1 MRKTLWKERRVTTA
15 LITGTNSGIG
25 KALAEAYL
33 QRGWRIY
40 GLGSRKESAIE
51 HENFR
56 YLSLDLR
63 ATERIAPSLAEYLRG
78 VEKLELVILNA
89 GVLGEIRDMAETPL
103 YAVEE
108 VMSVNVWANKAILD
122 TLNERKIAVAQV
134 VGISSGAAVNANKG
148 WGAYSLSKASLNM
161 LLKLYSREMPET
173 HITALAPGVVDT
185 PMVRHITE
193 EVDERRYPS
202 AARLK
207 NGPIQ
212 APEEAAKRLMEAF
225 EKVKKYESGSFLD
238 VRTME

>member
-1 MRKTLWKERRVTTA
+1 MATV

-33 QRGWRIY
+33 QKEWRVY
-40 GLGSRKESAIE
+40 GLGSREESAIR

-56 YLSLDLR
+56 YLCLDLR
-63 ATERIAPSLAEYLRG
+63 ATEQIAPSMAEYLRG
-78 VEKLELVILNA
+78 MEKLELVVLNA
-89 GVLGEIRDMAETPL
+89 GVLGESREMADTPL
-103 YAVEE
+103 YAIEE
-108 VMSVNVWANKAILD
+108 VMTVNVWANKVILD
-122 TLNERKIAVAQV
+122 TLNEQKIVVDQI
-134 VGISSGAAVNANKG
+134 VGISSGAAVNASKG
-148 WGAYSLSKASLNM
+148 WGAYSLSKSALNM

-212 APEEAAKRLMEAF
+212 RPEEASKRLMEAF

-238 VRTME
+238 IRTME